1 MIIHSYQMFPAPGV
15 YEGETTP
22 ELAIRVV
29 QLMMPSKVATGACTL
44 TADAVI
50 STVALA

>member
-1 MIIHSYQMFPAPGV
+1 MFPAPGV
-15 YEGETTP
+15 YDGETTP
-22 ELAIRVV
+22 ELAINVV
-29 QLMMPSKVATGACTL
+29 QFTMPSHVATGACTF